1 VILYGSALDKM
12 VDDGS
17 VNCIVTSPPYFGLRT
32 YGESDLEIGRGTLD
46 NYMLDMC
53 AVAGRMKAA
62 LADDGTWWLNL
73 GDTASGSGGAG
84 GDFIKGKGSKEDM
97 PRYKQGATGVPK
109 GQWCM
114 IPSRVALML
123 QEQGWLIRS
132 QITWDKQTIRPE
144 SQAHTR
150 RPGVSSE
157 TIFMLTKQSKYKFNP
172 GAIEEVGNVW
182 HFPPARGKRH
192 HMAPFPEELPRRCIL
207 LSTDPG
213 DTVLDPFV
221 GIGTTVNV
229 AEDLGREGIG
239 IDLYRYDDGLIGS
252 H

>member
-1 VILYGSALDKM
+1 MILYGDARESM
-12 VDDGS
+12 VPDGS
-17 VNCIVTSPPYFGLRT
+17 VNCVVTSPPYFGLRN
-32 YGESDLEIGRGTLD
+32 YGDSPREIGRGSMDDYLTD
-46 NYMLDMC
+46 IQHV
-53 AVAGRMKAA
+53 AVRMWDA
-62 LADDGTWWLNL
+62 LADDGTWWLNI

-97 PRYKQGATGVPK
+97 PRYKQGATSVPK

-114 IPSRVALML
+114 VPARVGLVL
-123 QEQGWLIRS
+123 QEMGWMLRS

-182 HFPPARGKRH
+182 HFPPSRGKRH

-221 GIGTTVNV
+221 GNGTTVNV
-229 AEDLGREGIG
+229 AENLDRVGIG
-239 IDLYRYDDGLIGS
+239 IDLYRYDDGLVGS
-252 H
+252 E